1 MTTSGWRCPRHG
13 ARLGGEVHERAEEG
27 PEADAAAAQ
36 PGHLGDLLLGQREAR
51 ENRVGVIGEQL
62 SGLRGMHALAGAP
75 HQLGT
80 DLALEQGDLPET
92 AGWVSASS
100 RPAAEKEPS
109 ATTARRVASLARSRR
124 GHALS

>member
-1 MTTSGWRCPRHG
+1 MALPQHG

-27 PEADAAAAQ
+27 PEADPAAAQ

-80 DLALEQGDLPET
+80 DLALEQGDLPRDGRLGERELP
-92 AGWVSASS
+92 AGRGEGAQCHHGPQGRELGQVID
-100 RPAAEKEPS
+100 AAM
-109 ATTARRVASLARSRR
+109 R
-124 GHALS
+124 